1 MDALK
6 EQGRG
11 RTGGRHRLTGPL
23 VVAQIALSLVL
34 VVGAGLF
41 VRTFARLAT
50 IDLGFDRDPVLLVK
64 LDTQR
69 SQVTDERRADLYKRL
84 ADAAAAVPGV
94 ERAAASLLTP
104 VSGQGWNNA
113 FEVEGKPAAPFR
125 ETLAWLNAITPGWHK
140 VYGTRLVAGR
150 DFTDNDRAGA
160 PLVAIVNEAYVRKF
174 LRPGNALG
182 RFVKRTEG
190 RPGLPP
196 PPPLEVVGVVED
208 SAYRSVRDELPPTVF
223 LPMAQAD
230 DVFKGGAI
238 SVRAAV
244 ASPAALV
251 RSLTDALSAVDPD
264 VSLSFLP
271 LRDQVDARLVRERV
285 MAMLSGFFGGLA
297 LLLAGVGLYG
307 VTSYSV
313 NLRRGEIGVRMALGA
328 DVRRVLRLVLGRAAW
343 LVVAG
348 SAIGAGLS
356 LWLAKYVATLLYGLE
371 PRDAGTLA
379 AAVVLMAV
387 VGTVAALLP
396 AWRASRIDPVEVL
409 REG

>member
-1 MDALK
+1 
-6 EQGRG
+6 
-11 RTGGRHRLTGPL
+11 
-23 VVAQIALSLVL
+23 
-34 VVGAGLF
+34 
-41 VRTFARLAT
+41 
-50 IDLGFDRDPVLLVK
+50 
-64 LDTQR
+64 
-69 SQVTDERRADLYKRL
+69 
-84 ADAAAAVPGV
+84 
-94 ERAAASLLTP
+94 
-104 VSGQGWNNA
+104 
-113 FEVEGKPAAPFR
+113 
-125 ETLAWLNAITPGWHK
+125 
-140 VYGTRLVAGR
+140 VAGR

-174 LRPGNALG
+174 LRSENALG

-190 RPGLPP
+190 RPGSP
-196 PPPLEVVGVVED
+196 PPPLEIVGVVED
-208 SAYRSVRDELPPTVF
+208 SAYRSVREELPPTVF
-223 LPMAQAD
+223 LPMAQSD
-230 DVFKGGAI
+230 EVFKGGTI

-244 ASPAALV
+244 ASPATLV